1 MRKYSLALGIASFF
15 IFFVQA
21 QTKKPATQPKKPTGT
36 TLQAAMIHG
45 KALYLQYCVT
55 CHQADGGGVPNLN
68 PPLIKTPYVLGDKK
82 RLVKIILQG
91 LNEDIEIDGEI
102 YANAMPAFS
111 MKDQEIANVLTY
123 VRNSFGN
130 KGSAVTAA
138 EVKRVRAALK

>member
-1 MRKYSLALGIASFF
+1 MRKYSLTIAIASLF

-21 QTKKPATQPKKPTGT
+21 QTKKPAVQPKKPTGT
-36 TLQAAMIHG
+36 IVQTAMIHG

-82 RLVKIILQG
+82 RLIKILLQG

-102 YANAMPAFS
+102 YSNAMPAFS
-111 MKDQEIANVLTY
+111 MKDQEIADVLTY

-130 KGSAVTAA
+130 KGPAVTAA
-138 EVKRVRAALK
+138 EVKSVRATLK